1 MTNFNLR
8 KGMLTAFAFLSGMT
22 LFAQGV
28 CTQFSYFYAD
38 INYPASGGTQTDIYS
53 VSLDGEEAIL
63 SPILENL
70 DYAAHIAYDEASK
83 LIYVVNGNNGSIS
96 TLDPITLEHS
106 DAVSVNPGVGVTV
119 AAVNDEGMLLI
130 GGSANDGKIYTVDF
144 GSDPYTLSAFSEG
157 NDIEGG
163 DITFADAGNLYLA
176 SKPQGKLY
184 EVIPGFD
191 NSLLGNVNDEVTGMA
206 TFEDGESVIVSSRNN
221 GQFLVYSLDGG
232 VVESA
237 AYNAVLAGEPFTLE
251 NGDMASGC
259 SERNTSIEGCSDF
272 RTYYMEDA
280 QGGGNDI
287 LYSVSFNEMG
297 GADLTALGEFTGGSH
312 LGVGADG
319 LLYIVGHS
327 SGLLTTYDPETL
339 SAIGGPVQININGD
353 NITGIP
359 AVVVGDDG
367 FVYVGA
373 NNDVIY
379 KVDPITGNATVEGE
393 ADVNGGDLVFV
404 DGVLWLA
411 NRSQGRFY
419 EVNGA
424 GQFDVAAEEIN
435 GVAILPDGNLLVAN
449 GNLNGLFEVYEPGTG
464 AATGE
469 TFETGLVLFNGDLAS
484 RCFDGNPVDECGD
497 FQLFVSANGNQ
508 GGGVY
513 RVTLGEGVASLELLL
528 EGLGDPHLA
537 YDESNGLLY
546 IVQGSGEVAIYDP
559 VTNVLSTFSNIAM
572 GTMNINQTYAA
583 VVTDEGSLLVGSAS
597 QNKVYEVDPATGA
610 ASNEIDVPV
619 NGGDL
624 IQTNDGNVWLIN
636 RDQNRFYNI
645 TDGVS
650 QFDVELDEMYG
661 AAVLESGMILVGDA
675 GTQLRVVD
683 PATASVT
690 ETVFNIDL
698 NITAGD
704 LAGGCGDANPIIVTP
719 EPGDCNAT
727 EVLEYIEGVRS
738 NGGAIAS
745 NRTDS
750 TQALGAPE
758 GIDQLVFVTLGYEG
772 SITLGFD
779 GAVPNQD
786 GDDLEIV
793 ETSYGNP
800 GCEAYPEYANVFVSQ
815 DGEEFFFAE
824 TVCKGDN
831 GVDISAAGQ
840 GFDFITLV
848 KIVNTDSL
856 TSTPDGYDL
865 DGVRA
870 IWNCEG
876 EQEEIDPGQEDG
888 EVAQIVNTPS
898 TMLTS
903 YPNPTEGQ
911 ATIEFTVAQS
921 ERAVVDIFDMNGRS
935 VETMF
940 NQDVQA
946 GNTYRLD
953 FEGAS
958 LPNGIYVV
966 KFVTDSETVIEK
978 IMIAR

>member
-1 MTNFNLR
+1 MKRSL
-8 KGMLTAFAFLSGMT
+8 LTAFTFLSGMT
-22 LFAQGV
+22 LLAQGV
-28 CTQFSYFYAD
+28 CTNFSYYYAD
-38 INYPASGGTQTDIYS
+38 INYPASGETETDIYS
-53 VSLDGEEAIL
+53 VSLEGGDAIL
-63 SPILENL
+63 SAIVEDIPN
-70 DYAAHIAYDEASK
+70 AAHIAYNEMNG

-96 TLDPITLEHS
+96 TLDPSTGILSGE
-106 DAVSVNPGVGVTV
+106 VSVSPSVGVTV
-119 AAVNDEGMLLI
+119 AAFDAEGNLLI
-130 GGSANDGKIYTVDF
+130 GGSANNGKIYVVDL
-144 GSDPYTLSAFSEG
+144 GSEPYSLSDYSDG
-157 NDIEGG
+157 NDISGG
-163 DITFADAGNLYLA
+163 DITFGASGSLYLA

-191 NSLLGNVNDEVTGMA
+191 NDLLGNVNGEVTGMA
-206 TFEDGESVIVSSRNN
+206 TFEDGQSVIVSSRNN

-232 VVESA
+232 VNESA
-237 AYNAVLAGEPFTLE
+237 AYNAVLDGEAFTLE

-259 SERNTSIEGCSDF
+259 SERSTSIEGCSDF

-280 QGGGNDI
+280 LGGGNDV
-287 LYSVSFNEMG
+287 LYSVSFNGMG
-297 GADLTALGEFTGGSH
+297 GADLIALGEFTPGSH

-319 LLYIVGHS
+319 LLYIVGHN

-339 SAIGGPVQININGD
+339 SAIGDPVQINING
-353 NITGIP
+353 NNVTGIP

-379 KVDPITGNATVEGE
+379 KVDPATGNATVEGE

-411 NRSQGRFY
+411 NRAQGRFY

-435 GVAILPDGNLLVAN
+435 GVAVLPDGNLLISN

-469 TFETGLVLFNGDLAS
+469 TFETGLVLYNGDLAS
-484 RCFDGNPVDECGD
+484 RCFDGNHQGAECEN
-497 FQLFVSANGNQ
+497 FQLFLSANGNQ
-508 GGGVY
+508 GGDIY

-546 IVQGSGEVAIYDP
+546 IVKGNGSVGIYDP
-559 VTNVLSTFSNIAM
+559 VTDVLSTFSNIAM
-572 GTMNINQTYAA
+572 GQMNVSQTYAA
-583 VVTDEGSLLVGSAS
+583 VVTDEGKLLVGSAN
-597 QNKVYEVDPATGA
+597 QNKVYEVNPATGE
-610 ASNEIDVPV
+610 ASNAVDVPV
-619 NGGDL
+619 SGGDI

-650 QFDVELDEMYG
+650 QFDVELDEIYG

-683 PATASVT
+683 PSTASVT
-690 ETVFNIDL
+690 ETVYNLDI

-704 LAGGCGDANPIIVTP
+704 LAGGCGDANPDVTP
-719 EPGDCNAT
+719 EPGECYAA
-727 EVLEYIEGVRS
+727 EVLEYIEGER
-738 NGGAIAS
+738 NGGGSIAI

-750 TQALGAPE
+750 SQALGEPE
-758 GIDQLVFVTLGYEG
+758 GIDQLVFVTLGYGG
-772 SITLGFD
+772 SIKLGFN
-779 GAVPNQD
+779 GAVSNLD

-800 GCEAYPEYANVFVSQ
+800 GCESYPEYADVYVSQ
-815 DGEEFFFAE
+815 NGVDFYFTE

-831 GVDISAAGQ
+831 LVDISSADVAL
-840 GFDFITLV
+840 DYITV
-848 KIVNTDSL
+848 VQIRNNDTL

-876 EQEEIDPGQEDG
+876 TTEENNEPGQSEGD
-888 EVAQIVNTPS
+888 IVEFVTSPS
-898 TMLTS
+898 TIINS

-911 ATIEFTVAQS
+911 ATIEFTVAQT
-921 ERAVVDIFDMNGRS
+921 ERAVVEIFDMNGRS
-935 VETMF
+935 VETLF
-940 NQDVQA
+940 NQDVQS
-946 GNTYRLD
+946 GNTYRLAID
-953 FEGAS
+953 GGA
-958 LPNGIYVV
+958 LPNGIYIV

-978 IMIAR
+978 IVIAR

>member
-1 MTNFNLR
+1 MTNFNFK
-8 KGMLTAFAFLSGMT
+8 KGMLTAFTFLSGMT
-22 LFAQGV
+22 LLAQGV

-53 VSLDGEEAIL
+53 VSLEGEDAIL
-63 SPILENL
+63 TPILEDL
-70 DYAAHIAYDEASK
+70 DYAAHIAYDEMSK

-106 DAVSVNPGVGVTV
+106 DAVSVSPSVGITV

-130 GGSANDGKIYTVDF
+130 GGEGNNGKLYTVDF
-144 GSDPYTLSAFSEG
+144 SSEPYILSDFSEG

-191 NSLLGNVNDEVTGMA
+191 NTLLGNVNGEVTGIA
-206 TFEDGESVIVSSRNN
+206 TLEDGESIIVSSRNN

-232 VVESA
+232 VSESA
-237 AYNAVLAGEPFTLE
+237 AYNAVLNGEPFTLE

-259 SERNTSIEGCSDF
+259 SESNTSIEGCSDY
-272 RTYYMEDA
+272 RAYYMEDA
-280 QGGGNDI
+280 QGGGNDV
-287 LYSVSFNEMG
+287 LYSVSLNGMG
-297 GADLTALGEFTGGSH
+297 GADLTALGEFAAGSH

-319 LLYIVGHS
+319 LLYIVGHN

-339 SAIGGPVQININGD
+339 SAIGDPVQINIEGD

-379 KVDPITGNATVEGE
+379 KVDPVTGNATVEGE

-411 NRSQGRFY
+411 NRAQGRFF

-435 GVAILPDGNLLVAN
+435 GVAVLPDGNLLIAN

-469 TFETGLVLFNGDLAS
+469 TFETGLVLFNGDLAG
-484 RCFDGNPVDECGD
+484 RCFDGDLIEECGD
-497 FQLFVSANGNQ
+497 FQLFLSANGNQ
-508 GGGVY
+508 GGDIY

-546 IVQGSGEVAIYDP
+546 IVKGTGEVAIYDP
-559 VTNVLSTFSNIAM
+559 ATDVLSTFSNIAV
-572 GTMNINQTYAA
+572 GDMNVAQTYAA
-583 VVTDEGSLLVGSAS
+583 VVTEEGTLLVGSAN
-597 QNKVYEVDPATGA
+597 QNKVYEVDPATGS
-610 ASNEIDVPV
+610 ASNAIEVPV
-619 NGGDL
+619 DGGDL

-636 RDQNRFYNI
+636 RSQNRFYNI

-683 PATASVT
+683 PATAGVT
-690 ETVFNIDL
+690 ETVYNLDMNIS
-698 NITAGD
+698 AGD
-704 LAGGCGDANPIIVTP
+704 LAGGCGDANPDVTP

-738 NGGAIAS
+738 NGGNIAT

-750 TQALGAPE
+750 SQALGAPE
-758 GIDQLVFVTLGYEG
+758 GIDQIVFVTLGYGG

-779 GAVPNQD
+779 GAVPNFD
-786 GDDLEIV
+786 GDDLEVV
-793 ETSYGNP
+793 ETSFGNP
-800 GCEAYPEYANVFVSQ
+800 GCASYPEYANVFVSQ
-815 DGEEFFFAE
+815 NGVDFFFAE
-824 TVCKGDN
+824 TVCKSDN

-840 GFDFITLV
+840 GFDYITLV

-856 TSTPDGYDL
+856 TTTPDAYDL

-870 IWNCEG
+870 IWNCEVA
-876 EQEEIDPGQEDG
+876 QEEEIEPGQENG
-888 EVAQIVNTPS
+888 EVAEMVNTPS
-898 TMLTS
+898 TILTS

-911 ATIEFTVAQS
+911 ATIEITVAQT
-921 ERAVVDIFDMNGRS
+921 ERAVVEIFDMNGRS